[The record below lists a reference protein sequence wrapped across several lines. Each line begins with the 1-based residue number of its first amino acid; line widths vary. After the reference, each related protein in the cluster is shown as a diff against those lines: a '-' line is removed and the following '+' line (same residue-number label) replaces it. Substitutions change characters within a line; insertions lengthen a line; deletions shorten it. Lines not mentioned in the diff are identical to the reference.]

1 MTAFRYFS
9 RSPSFIPSNFTVSIS
24 YINELDF
31 LPVFALGVSL
41 PSSVEGA
48 TGVIGVTGVTGLTGV
63 TGVIGVT
70 GVTGAAVSFCAIFTL
85 TDCTA

>member
-9 RSPSFIPSNFTVSIS
+9 RSDSFIPLNFTVSIS
-24 YINELDF
+24 YIKELDF
-31 LPVFALGVSL
+31 LPVFTLGASL

-48 TGVIGVTGVTGLTGV
+48 TGVTGLTGV

-70 GVTGAAVSFCAIFTL
+70 GAVFSFCVIFTL